1 MIRNLHGAH
10 LLRKFRKKP
19 LIFCVLTGLWAVW
32 IAGGSGFVFAD
43 SNEKPQEYQVK
54 AAFLFNFAKFVEWP
68 NGSFPDGN
76 SPFLLAVIGK
86 DPFGESLDS
95 LKGKTVGNR
104 EIVIKRIADIDRLEK
119 CHILFICDSEKDRLK
134 PILRKA
140 ESAKMLTVSDLK
152 GFCEAGGHIAF
163 YLEENKLRFEIN
175 NEDAQRNGL
184 KISSQLLKLAK
195 IFKK

>member
-1 MIRNLHGAH
+1 MGC
-10 LLRKFRKKP
+10 LRKPP
-19 LIFCVLTGLWAVW
+19 LRIWILIGLWLVW
-32 IAGGSGFVFAD
+32 MNGGNGLVFAD
-43 SNEKPQEYQVK
+43 SPDKFQEYQVK
-54 AAFLFNFAKFVEWP
+54 AAFLYNFARFVEWP
-68 NGSFPDGN
+68 NGAFPDGK
-76 SPFLLAVIGK
+76 SPIVLAVIGK
-86 DPFGESLDS
+86 DPFGESLDL

-104 EIVIKRIADIDRLEK
+104 EIVINRIADIDRLEK
-119 CHILFICDSEKDRLK
+119 CHLLFISDSEKDRLK

-140 ESAKMLTVSDLK
+140 ESARMLTVSDLK

-163 YLEENKLRFEIN
+163 YLEENKIRFEIN